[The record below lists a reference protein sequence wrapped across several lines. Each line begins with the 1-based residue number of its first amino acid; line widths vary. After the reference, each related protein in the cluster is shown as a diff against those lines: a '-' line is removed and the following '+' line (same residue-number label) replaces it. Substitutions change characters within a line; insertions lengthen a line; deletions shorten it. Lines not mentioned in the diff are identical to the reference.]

1 MLACLVSLTS
11 GVVILLELEVV
22 KLDGNVDDD
31 SFFNKPGLF
40 NKFTI
45 GPLVVLLLLIL
56 LLLGCDEDD
65 DDEDDEEDEE
75 DAEAVELV
83 TGFDKLYVNEELDD
97 GDEEEDDDEDD
108 VGKEVEDDSDV

>member
-1 MLACLVSLTS
+1 MLACLDSLTS
-11 GVVILLELEVV
+11 GLVILLELEVV
-22 KLDGNVDDD
+22 KLDGNVVGY
-31 SFFNKPGLF
+31 SFFNKPGLL

-56 LLLGCDEDD
+56 LLLGCD
-65 DDEDDEEDEE
+65 DDEEDEEE

-108 VGKEVEDDSDV
+108 DDDSDV